1 MIIIYVY
8 NNNNN
13 NNKRTFKDTAAV
25 SRPRLQKR
33 CTMLSTK
40 DIPAAEMEEKKNWRG
55 GKDEE
60 EDKRE
65 FPVFIFWKEER
76 REGRVVV

>member
-1 MIIIYVY
+1 MIYVY
-8 NNNNN
+8 NNNN

-40 DIPAAEMEEKKNWRG
+40 DIPAAEMKGKKKKLEG
-55 GKDEE
+55 G
-60 EDKRE
+60 
-65 FPVFIFWKEER
+65 ER
-76 REGRVVV
+76 RGRRQKGGPSFLYFGRRKGGRGAW